1 MAKQGTGAKVKVSPE
16 RLKEIEWLREEVKYL
31 ELLAKYYSYNLQLPK
46 LQSEFMKQEEQ
57 RRMQIAEMETKMKEE
72 SATVTEEIPAE
83 TVGTEVES
91 KE

>member
-1 MAKQGTGAKVKVSPE
+1 MAKQRTEADLRKLARAEEEK
-16 RLKEIEWLREEVKYL
+16 WLREEVRYL

-46 LQSEFMKQEEQ
+46 LQGDFMKQEEA
-57 RRMQIAEMETKMKEE
+57 RRAQIAEMEAKMKEE